1 MINKK
6 VYFSGMTK
14 EEKVKDC
21 IHYCKKKLFR
31 KYDRMEKGGGI
42 TWNAWQ
48 ERTITIGVLNYK
60 LIVLLGKRDMV
71 MVFDDFV
78 IAMDNGNI
86 VYSHDFRS
94 EL

>member
-1 MINKK
+1 MVRFKGI
-6 VYFSGMTK
+6 TK
-14 EEKVKDC
+14 EEKMRDC
-21 IHYCKKKLFR
+21 IGYCKKRLFR
-31 KYDRMEKGGGI
+31 KYDNEKSRI
-42 TWNAWQ
+42 TWNAWT
-48 ERTITIGVLNYK
+48 EKNIVIGVLCYK